1 MHKRSGKSSFG
12 ASSLSSLLLIAT
24 SAHLLVGVVTHT
36 RWLLG
41 GNETLFRYYFG
52 YEDPLFLVACTILEC
67 TLAYAARKQFS
78 PGQLLHRA
86 WSLIAIAAILHVVGM
101 TLSHILCTDSYLNPL
116 VACHVSWYKN
126 ARAILTPLSFFI
138 GGPLHMAVLFGG
150 LVLAL
155 RLYRKHGIQKTLK
168 GPDWIILGAVIA
180 YTLHVAYVLIRT
192 RFGVTRPFYPLEFL
206 TWANDPLLC
215 VLLLQAIFLRRSVV
229 QLGQGY
235 VAKCWG
241 AYVVAIFLTSLG
253 SMITWATNYSVLPY
267 PESAF
272 GWYMWPLV
280 YAAYALAP
288 IYQVEAAQAA
298 QVRLRELTLDPWTGA
313 A

>member
-1 MHKRSGKSSFG
+1 MHKRSGKSPFG

-24 SAHLLVGVVTHT
+24 SAHLLVGAVTHAL
-36 RWLLG
+36 WLLR

-67 TLAYAARKQFS
+67 VLANVARRQFS
-78 PGQLLHRA
+78 SGQLLRRA
-86 WSLIAIAAILHVVGM
+86 WSLITIAALLHVVGM
-101 TLSHILCTDSYLNPL
+101 SLSHILCTDSYINPL
-116 VACHVSWYKN
+116 VASHVSWYQGAK
-126 ARAILTPLSFFI
+126 AILAPVSFFI
-138 GGPLHMAVLFGG
+138 GGPLHMAILVGG
-150 LVLAL
+150 LSLAL
-155 RLYRKHGIQKTLK
+155 RLCRKHGIQKKLK
-168 GPDWIILGAVIA
+168 GMDWIILGAVVA
-180 YTLHVAYVLIRT
+180 YTLHVAYVLIHT
-192 RFGVTRPFYPLEFL
+192 RFGGIRPFHLHPLEFL

-215 VLLLQAIFLRRSVV
+215 VLLFQAIFLRRSVV

-253 SMITWATNYSVLPY
+253 SMITWGTNYSILPY

-288 IYQVEAAQAA
+288 AYQVEAAQAA
-298 QVRLRELTLDPWTGA
+298 QARLHELSPDL
-313 A
+313 